1 MTREKKSS
9 STAALHSE
17 TSTLDE
23 AVSTSA
29 LEDARHTSI
38 GTGSLEGTLLFNR
51 ELSWIEFNRRVLE
64 EGLDNRNPLLE
75 RLKFLS
81 IFSTNLD
88 EFFMIRVSGLMQQVD
103 AGVTVLSPDGL
114 SPANQLKSISEKLR
128 PMIDELTRCLVYEI
142 LPELDAHGIRVLR
155 YKHLTPIQQEEMREY
170 FRSYIFPILT
180 PLAVDPSHPFPYI
193 SNLSLNLAMMVRPKE
208 QGVHE
213 PRFARLKVPPVVAR
227 LLPVSGEPNEFVLL
241 EEVLAANVQSLFPEM
256 NVTNIHPFRVTRDAD
271 LEIEQ
276 DEAGDLLKTVERQ
289 LRRRRFGSSVRLEVD
304 TGMPADMVQFLTE
317 SLGLEHDDVYTIDG
331 PLSPSDLMQLYKLD
345 FPALKDEP
353 FSSVMPA
360 ELREGDTVFDVLRKQ
375 DIVLH
380 HPFDS
385 FAPVVDFIRAAARDP
400 HVLAIK
406 QTLYRT
412 SGDSPIVEALM
423 DACERGKQVAVLVEL
438 KARFDEENNIV
449 WARKMERAG
458 VHVVYGL
465 IGLKTHCKLA
475 LVVRQEGDGLRR
487 YVHLGTGNYNP
498 STARIYTDIGLLT
511 SNPEIGAD
519 ATELFNFLT
528 GFSRQTDYRK
538 LFVAPVALREKFIG
552 LIRREADHARGG
564 RKGRIVAKINSLT
577 DTRTIRALYDASQ
590 AGVDIDLIVRG
601 VCCLRP
607 GIPGISDNIRVRSI
621 VGRFLEH
628 SRIFL
633 FHNDGHDEIYL
644 GSADWMNRNLDRRV
658 ETVFPVD
665 EPRARKR
672 VRKILDAYLL
682 DNAKSRVLDA
692 EGTYTRLSPAAGEAP
707 VNVQEHFLSLVRTDN
722 VE

>member
-1 MTREKKSS
+1 MPKQK
-9 STAALHSE
+9 
-17 TSTLDE
+17 
-23 AVSTSA
+23 
-29 LEDARHTSI
+29 
-38 GTGSLEGTLLFNR
+38 
-51 ELSWIEFNRRVLE
+51 
-64 EGLDNRNPLLE
+64 
-75 RLKFLS
+75 
-81 IFSTNLD
+81 
-88 EFFMIRVSGLMQQVD
+88 
-103 AGVTVLSPDGL
+103 
-114 SPANQLKSISEKLR
+114 
-128 PMIDELTRCLVYEI
+128 
-142 LPELDAHGIRVLR
+142 
-155 YKHLTPIQQEEMREY
+155 EEMQAY
-170 FRSYIFPILT
+170 FQNYIFPILT

-208 QGVHE
+208 KGVYE
-213 PRFARLKVPPVVAR
+213 PRFARLKVPPVVPR
-227 LLPVSGEPNEFVLL
+227 LLPVSTEAHEYVLL

-256 NVTNIHPFRVTRDAD
+256 QVSEIHPFRVTRDAD

-276 DEAGDLLKTVERQ
+276 DEAGDLLKTVEQQ

-304 TGMPADMVQFLTE
+304 TGMPPEMLQFLTD
-317 SLGLEHDDVYTIDG
+317 SLGLESDDVFTIDG
-331 PLSPSDLMQLYKLD
+331 PLNPSDLMRLYKLD

-353 FSSVMPA
+353 FTPMLPA
-360 ELREGDTVFDVLRKQ
+360 ALKTDETIFDVLRKQ

-380 HPFDS
+380 HPYDS

-465 IGLKTHCKLA
+465 LGLKTHCKLA
-475 LVVRQEGDGLRR
+475 LVVRQESDGLRR

-498 STARIYTDIGLLT
+498 ATARIYTDVGLLT
-511 SNPEIGAD
+511 SNADLGAD
-519 ATELFNFLT
+519 ASELFNFLT
-528 GFSRQTDYRK
+528 GYSRQTEYRK
-538 LFVAPVALREKFIG
+538 LFVAPVGLREKFID
-552 LIRREADHARGG
+552 LIRREADHCRNGQ
-564 RKGRIVAKINSLT
+564 KGRIVAKINSLT
-577 DTRTIRALYDASQ
+577 DTRTIRELYEASR

-607 GIPGISDNIRVRSI
+607 GLPGMSENIRVRSI

-633 FHNDGHDEIYL
+633 FGNNGRNELYL

-658 ETVFPVD
+658 ETVFPV
-665 EPRARKR
+665 EERNARRRIRA
-672 VRKILDAYLL
+672 ILDAYLR
-682 DNAKSRVLDA
+682 DNVKSRSLDG
-692 EGTYTRLSPAAGEAP
+692 EGHYARIESSPGEP
-707 VNVQEHFLSLVRTDN
+707 VMNVQEYFLSQVRTDN

>member
-1 MTREKKSS
+1 MTREKKAP

-17 TSTLDE
+17 TSTLDD
-23 AVSTSA
+23 AAGTAA
-29 LEDARHTSI
+29 LDESRHTALS
-38 GTGSLEGTLLFNR
+38 TGSLEGSLLFNR

-64 EGLDNRNPLLE
+64 EGTDHRNPLLE

-128 PMIDELTRCLVYEI
+128 PMIDELTRCLVNEI
-142 LPELDAHGIRVLR
+142 LPELDSYGIRILR
-155 YKHLTPIQQEEMREY
+155 YKHLTPVQQSEMRQY
-170 FRSYIFPILT
+170 FQNYIFPILT

-193 SNLSLNLAMMVRPKE
+193 SNLSLNLAMMVSPKE
-208 QGVHE
+208 GAHE

-227 LLPVSGEPNEFVLL
+227 LLPVSGEAHAFVFL
-241 EEVLAANVQSLFPEM
+241 EEVLAANVESLFPEM
-256 NVTNIHPFRVTRDAD
+256 HVTNIHPFRVTRDAD

-289 LRRRRFGSSVRLEVD
+289 LRRRRFGSSVRLEID
-304 TGMPADMVQFLTE
+304 TGMPPEMVQFLTE
-317 SLGLEHDDVYTIDG
+317 SLGLEPDDVFTIDG

-345 FPALKDEP
+345 YPQLKDEP
-353 FSSVMPA
+353 FSSVLPA
-360 ELREGDTVFDVLRKQ
+360 ELREGESIFDVLRKQ
-375 DIVLH
+375 DVVLH

-385 FAPVVDFIRAAARDP
+385 FAPVVDFIRAAAKDP

-475 LVVRQEGDGLRR
+475 LVVRQESDGLRR

-511 SNPEIGAD
+511 SNPDIGAD

-528 GFSRQTDYRK
+528 GYSRQTDYRK

-552 LIRREADHARGG
+552 LIRREEEHSRAG

-590 AGVDIDLIVRG
+590 AGVEIDLIVRG

-628 SRIFL
+628 SRIFM
-633 FHNDGHDEIYL
+633 FHNEGKEEIYL

-658 ETVFPVD
+658 ETVFPVE

-672 VRKILDAYLL
+672 VLKILEAYLL
-682 DNAKSRVLDA
+682 DNVKSRVLDA
-692 EGTYTRLSPAAGEAP
+692 DGSYTRIEQSPDGAL
-707 VNVQEHFLSLVRTDN
+707 VNTQEYFLNLMRNDN

>member
-1 MTREKKSS
+1 MTREKKAT
-9 STAALHSE
+9 STAAFASE
-17 TSTLDE
+17 TASLDDSTG
-23 AVSTSA
+23 TSA
-29 LEDARHTSI
+29 LDETRHTSI
-38 GTGSLEGTLLFNR
+38 STGSLEGTLLFNR

-64 EGLDNRNPLLE
+64 EGIDHGNPLLE
-75 RLKFLS
+75 RLKFLA

-128 PMIDELTRCLVYEI
+128 PMTDELTRCIVNEI
-142 LPELDAHGIRVLR
+142 LPELDSHGIRILR
-155 YKHLTPIQQEEMREY
+155 YKHLTPVQQEEMRQY
-170 FRSYIFPILT
+170 FQSYIFPILT

-208 QGVHE
+208 KGAHE
-213 PRFARLKVPPVVAR
+213 PRFARLKVPPIVAR
-227 LLPVSGEPNEFVLL
+227 LLPVSGDTHAFVFL
-241 EEVLAANVQSLFPEM
+241 EEVIAANVEALFPEM
-256 NVTNIHPFRVTRDAD
+256 HVTNIHPFRVTRDAD

-289 LRRRRFGSSVRLEVD
+289 LRRRRFGSSVRLEID
-304 TGMPADMVQFLTE
+304 TGMPPEMAQFLTD
-317 SLGLEHDDVYTIDG
+317 SLGLESDDVFTMDG
-331 PLSPSDLMQLYKLD
+331 PLSPADLMQLYKLD

-353 FSSVMPA
+353 FAPVLPA
-360 ELREGDTVFDVLRKQ
+360 VLRDGEPIFDVLRKQ
-375 DIVLH
+375 DVVLH

-385 FAPVVDFIRAAARDP
+385 FAPVVDFVRAAARDP

-498 STARIYTDIGLLT
+498 ATARIYTDIGLLT

-528 GFSRQTDYRK
+528 GYSRQTDYRK

-552 LIRREADHARGG
+552 LIRREADHCRAGK
-564 RKGRIVAKINSLT
+564 KGRIVAKINSLT
-577 DTRTIRALYDASQ
+577 DTRIIRALYDASQ
-590 AGVDIDLIVRG
+590 AGVEIELIVRG

-607 GIPGISDNIRVRSI
+607 GIPGISENIRVRSI

-633 FHNDGHDEIYL
+633 FHNDGKDEIYL

-658 ETVFPVD
+658 ETVFPVE
-665 EPRARKR
+665 EPKARKR
-672 VRKILDAYLL
+672 ITKILDAYLL
-682 DNAKSRVLDA
+682 DTVKSRVLDG
-692 EGTYTRLSPAAGEAP
+692 EGAYERITIPADKAP
-707 VNVQEHFLSLVRTDN
+707 MNVQEHFLSLVRSDS